1 MKVYILY
8 DISLMETVSELEWNK
23 IFIGM
28 NGGLNAS
35 QSHIYLQLFVKIT
48 NISLNYAQENGSL
61 LE

>member
-1 MKVYILY
+1 MTF
-8 DISLMETVSELEWNK
+8 SLMETVSELEWNK